1 MTRRERL
8 LATLRGEPVDRPPVS
23 FYEVGGFKV
32 EPGHTDP
39 YNIYNAP
46 DWQPLLRLAEE
57 HTDLLRMLSPVRA
70 RSVDPTGS
78 ATSSAWRAF
87 FREETTEA
95 DGVRVTRTT
104 LTVAGRTLTQTT
116 KRERDLDTV
125 WTTEH
130 LLKGEDDARAYLQ
143 IPDEAFAETVDVAP
157 LLAEE
162 AALGDKGLVMV
173 DTEDPL
179 CASAALFSTEDYSVL
194 ALTQPELFHR
204 LLEKAARRIQAR
216 TEQVSR
222 QFPGRLWRIYGPE
235 YASEPYLPPRLFEEY
250 VVRYTGPMVRAIQ
263 AHGGYARI
271 HSHGRLKNILDLIAG
286 MGADALD
293 PIEPPPQ
300 GDLTLREV
308 RERHGRQ
315 LVLFGNLEISDLE
328 LLPPDQFEEKVKCAL
343 AEGTAGTGR
352 GFVLQPSA
360 SPYGRTISARTMT
373 NYETIVRLI
382 EAW

>member
-23 FYEVGGFKV
+23 FYEVGGFMV
-32 EPGHTDP
+32 EPGNPDL

-57 HTDLLRMLSPVRA
+57 QTDLIRMMSPVRA

-78 ATSSAWRAF
+78 ATSAVWRNF
-87 FREETTEA
+87 FREETTEE
-95 DGVRVTRTT
+95 DGVRITRTT
-104 LTVAGRTLTQTT
+104 LTIAGRTMTQTT

-130 LLKGEDDARAYLQ
+130 LLKDADDARAYLQ
-143 IPDEAFAETVDVAP
+143 IPDEVFAETVDIAP

-162 AALGDKGLVMV
+162 TALGDAGIVMV

-179 CASAALFSTEDYSVL
+179 CATAALFSTEDYSIL
-194 ALTQPELFHR
+194 ALTEPELFHR
-204 LLEKAARRIQAR
+204 LLEKAAVRIQER
-216 TEQVSR
+216 TREVSR
-222 QFPGRLWRIYGPE
+222 LFPGRLWRIYGPE

-263 AHGGYARI
+263 SQGGYARI
-271 HSHGRLKNILDLIAG
+271 HSHGRLKNILALIAG

-300 GDLTLREV
+300 GDITLREV

-315 LVLFGNLEISDLE
+315 LVLFGNLEIRDIE
-328 LLPPDQFEEKVKCAL
+328 LLAPNQFAEKVKRAL
-343 AEGTAGTGR
+343 DEGTAGMGR

-360 SPYGRTISARTMT
+360 SPYGRSISARTMT
-373 NYETIVRLI
+373 NYETILRLVGV
-382 EAW
+382 

>member
-32 EPGHTDP
+32 EPGHPDP

-57 HTDLLRMLSPVRA
+57 HTDLLRMLSPVRT
-70 RSVDPTGS
+70 RSIDPTGS
-78 ATSSAWRAF
+78 ATSSAWGDF
-87 FREETTEA
+87 FHEKTTEA
-95 DGVRVTRTT
+95 DGVRITRTT
-104 LTVAGRTLTQTT
+104 LTIAGRILTQTT
-116 KRERDLDTV
+116 KRERNLDTV

-130 LLKGEDDARAYLQ
+130 LLKSEDDARAYLQ
-143 IPDEAFAETVDVAP
+143 IPDEVFAETIDVAP

-194 ALTQPELFHR
+194 ALTAPGLFHR
-204 LLEKAARRIQAR
+204 LLEKAAGRIQAR

-263 AHGGYARI
+263 AHGGFARI

-308 RERHGRQ
+308 RKRHGQQ

-328 LLPPDQFEEKVKCAL
+328 LLPPDQFEEKVKRAL

-373 NYETIVRLI
+373 NYETIIRLI